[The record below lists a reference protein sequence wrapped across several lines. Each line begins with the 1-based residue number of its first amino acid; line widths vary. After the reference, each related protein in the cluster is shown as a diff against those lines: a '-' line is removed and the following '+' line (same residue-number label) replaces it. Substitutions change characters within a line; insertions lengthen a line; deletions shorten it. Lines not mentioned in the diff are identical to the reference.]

1 MERSEIKNF
10 CNNAI
15 ALNER
20 MRGSYFWSSPR
31 DAASRRRYEE
41 QHSLG
46 ANFEYK
52 GHTYYINLVTECSCR
67 NIYFK
72 QYIELDGESKDI
84 RLLRK
89 VLKEIKLDECKEQV
103 TELLKEEKEILTKRE
118 YNKIFKD
125 ELNKL
130 MGV

>member
-1 MERSEIKNF
+1 MERNEIKLF

-20 MRGSYFWSSPR
+20 MKGSYFWSSPR

-41 QHSLG
+41 QHSLEG
-46 ANFEYK
+46 EFEYK
-52 GHTYYINLVTECSCR
+52 GHTYYVSLTTSCSCR
-67 NIYFK
+67 NIYFR
-72 QYIELDGESKDI
+72 QFIEIDGESKDI

-89 VLKEIKLDECKEQV
+89 VLKEIKLDECKEKV
-103 TELLKEEKEILTKRE
+103 EELLKEEKEVLTKRE

-125 ELNKL
+125 ELNK
-130 MGV
+130 MMEV